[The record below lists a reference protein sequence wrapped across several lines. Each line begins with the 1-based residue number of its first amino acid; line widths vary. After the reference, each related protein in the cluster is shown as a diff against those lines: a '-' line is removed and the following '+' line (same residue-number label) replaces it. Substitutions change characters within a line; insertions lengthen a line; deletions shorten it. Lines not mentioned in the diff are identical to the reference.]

1 MIGRED
7 ELVEGVE
14 ASSLDEGR
22 NTPTKIEKEVDSK
35 GGRAPVSVIGGQ

>member
-7 ELVEGVE
+7 EIVEGVE

-22 NTPTKIEKEVDSK
+22 NTPTKMEKEVDLK
-35 GGRAPVSVIGGQ
+35 GSRAPLSVTERQ